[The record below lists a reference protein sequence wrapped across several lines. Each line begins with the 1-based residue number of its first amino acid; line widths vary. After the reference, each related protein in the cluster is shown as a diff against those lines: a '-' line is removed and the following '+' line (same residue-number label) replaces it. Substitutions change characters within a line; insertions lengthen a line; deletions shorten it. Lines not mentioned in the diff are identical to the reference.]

1 MSDTKAQFEH
11 VIGICRNLF
20 VKKLHDYGASWRIM
34 RPESITDQIFIKAK
48 RIRNLE
54 IKKVSQVGEGI
65 YPEFVGIV
73 NYGIIGL
80 IQLDL
85 GFASSVDISNEK
97 AQELYDKFM
106 TRTKELMYAKNADYD
121 EAWRDMRIN
130 SYTDLILTKI
140 QRTKQ
145 IEDNHGEVPTDAAMI
160 DATIAREGWADGTG
174 LVKVD
179 GMPHCPTCGYIN
191 RKTKHCVNCN
201 AKLKF

>member
-73 NYGIIGL
+73 NYGIIWL

-97 AQELYDKFM
+97 AQEL
-106 TRTKELMYAKNADYD
+106 
-121 EAWRDMRIN
+121 
-130 SYTDLILTKI
+130 
-140 QRTKQ
+140 
-145 IEDNHGEVPTDAAMI
+145 
-160 DATIAREGWADGTG
+160 
-174 LVKVD
+174 
-179 GMPHCPTCGYIN
+179 
-191 RKTKHCVNCN
+191 
-201 AKLKF
+201 